1 MGYHQQESLCFV
13 TFKEKRF
20 VGRLQLHREGDKWGR
35 FRFGFDVPC
44 PVKGR
49 AEVLKGNI
57 LSQSAFALTSPD
69 DKQKSRLQVLRLFY
83 HSIP

>member
-1 MGYHQQESLCFV
+1 MGTIQVQV
-13 TFKEKRF
+13 DAPR
-20 VGRLQLHREGDKWGR
+20 
-35 FRFGFDVPC
+35 

-57 LSQSAFALTSPD
+57 LPHSAFALTSPD
-69 DKQKSRLQVLRLFY
+69 DKQKSRLQVVRLFY